1 MADSFPERWAEAAK
15 RPEAT
20 HALVALLFAVLG
32 GLSVIPLGATAPSVA
47 AYETVDTHLH
57 LWGFWRAA
65 YDLLGQDVS
74 YLTSNLL
81 VYPTHTPELMALF
94 DPLLML
100 LGAPLVLAGGSPT
113 LAFNATLGMGL
124 AVTGFTGYLL
134 ATTQVTRPRYAV
146 VAGVVC
152 AFNPFVFHH
161 VTEGF
166 SEYAW
171 WGLIPLALLTYRRAL
186 KRPTP
191 RALAVHAVAVLV
203 LFLMSIYCA
212 GYFCIVAALW
222 LAVDLARFARRRD
235 AATKR
240 RLRRVALVHGVA
252 VVTLLPLFAMW
263 YVTLSDLEFRGMPLG
278 HAMPTPAIQD
288 SAWLADY
295 PHEHAR
301 TVQTSL
307 DLAEWFAVATDPQD
321 RSDGVVALAWLPVA
335 LFAALAFLS
344 RAGRRS
350 ALGWAGLGLAFGVIA
365 LGPFLYWDDHVVS
378 AVSLPFAW
386 LYRWLPGFSRL
397 AVPIRAF
404 LVASLALA
412 MLSTR
417 GMEMAGNW
425 LEVRT
430 GDLAHRV
437 VPLGAVF
444 LALVAFHLFGGLRLP
459 YPRNNASVP
468 QVYEQIAAEEGAF
481 AVLELPSRGGLAQR
495 MYWQTYHGRPIYRGL
510 LPGKFVLTYPDRTVI
525 DNELVQALQQAF
537 PPSEPTR
544 LPSGSPRDLSALGF
558 RFLVLHADGYEE
570 GEAYGFAVDQAELTL
585 GTPLYRGDDLS
596 CWRLPDVPMP

>member
-1 MADSFPERWAEAAK
+1 MAGSFPRRWAEAVK

-20 HALVALLFAVLG
+20 HALVALLFAALG
-32 GLSVIPLGATAPSVA
+32 ALAVIPLGATAPSVA
-47 AYETVDTHLH
+47 AYQTVDTHLH

-65 YDLLGQDVS
+65 HDLLGQDVS

-100 LGAPLVLAGGSPT
+100 LGAPFVLISDSPT

-134 ATTQVTRPRYAV
+134 ATSQVSRPHYAV
-146 VAGVVC
+146 VAGVLC

-171 WGLIPLALLTYRRAL
+171 WGLIPLALWTLRRAV
-186 KRPTP
+186 KRPAP
-191 RALAVHAVAVLV
+191 RGLVLHAAAVLL

-212 GYFCIVAALW
+212 GYFCIAAALL
-222 LAVDLARFARRRD
+222 LAVEVARFARRRD
-235 AATKR
+235 AATRR
-240 RLRRVALVHGVA
+240 RLGRTVLVHGVA
-252 VVTLLPLFAMW
+252 VLTLLPLFGLW
-263 YVTLSDLEFRGMPLG
+263 YVTLADLEFRGMPLG
-278 HAMPTPAIQD
+278 HAIPTPAIQD
-288 SAWLADY
+288 TAWLADY

-301 TVQTSL
+301 SIQTSL
-307 DLAEWFAVATDPQD
+307 DLSEWFGVAADPQD
-321 RSDGVVALAWLPVA
+321 RSDGVVALAWLPIA
-335 LFAALAFLS
+335 LFAALAFVP
-344 RAGRRS
+344 RKGRRS
-350 ALGWAGLGLAFGVIA
+350 AAGWAALGVAFGVLA
-365 LGPFLYWDDHVVS
+365 MGPFLYWDDRVVS
-378 AVSLPFAW
+378 GLPLPFAW
-386 LYRWLPGFSRL
+386 LYQWLPGFSRL

-404 LVASLALA
+404 LVAAMALSL
-412 MLSTR
+412 LSIR
-417 GMEMAGNW
+417 GMELAGNW

-430 GDLAHRV
+430 GALAHRV

-459 YPRNNASVP
+459 YPRNAAAIP
-468 QVYEQIAAEEGAF
+468 AVYTQIAAEEGEF
-481 AVLELPSRGGLAQR
+481 AVLELPSRGELAQR
-495 MYWQTYHGRPIYRGL
+495 MYWQTFHGQPIYRGL
-510 LPGKFVLTYPDRTVI
+510 LPGKFVLAYPDRTVI
-525 DNELVQALQQAF
+525 DNALVQVLQQAM

-558 RFLVLHADGYEE
+558 GFLVLHADGYDEA
-570 GEAYGFAVDQAELTL
+570 EAYGFAVDQANLTL
-585 GTPLYRGDDLS
+585 GTPIHVDAERA
-596 CWRLPDVPMP
+596 CWRLPDVPM